1 MKPSWTPERVEQLK
15 ALRRDNFSASEI
27 AAQLGGVSRN
37 AVISKLS
44 RLGLTQ
50 QRAPRVG
57 TQRFVPRIKAAKLPR
72 ITECSNDLVFEEPT
86 RRPVALMNLE
96 RHHCRWPVG
105 TGSCGANKIDGKSY
119 CAHHLR
125 KATR

>member
-27 AAQLGGVSRN
+27 AARLGGVSRN
-37 AVISKLS
+37 AVLGKLS

-50 QRAPRVG
+50 QLPSRVG
-57 TQRFVPRIKAAKLPR
+57 TQRGGRPRIKAAKLPLV
-72 ITECSNDLVFEEPT
+72 TECFNDLVLA
-86 RRPVALMNLE
+86 RRPIALMDLE

-119 CAHHLR
+119 CGHHLR